1 MQFWSIK
8 GQNNEGILTSS
19 EIFFYSVIAPNDGNK
34 AILQPEPSKK
44 EAEAAKATTSWRE

>member
-34 AILQPEPSKK
+34 AILK
-44 EAEAAKATTSWRE
+44 